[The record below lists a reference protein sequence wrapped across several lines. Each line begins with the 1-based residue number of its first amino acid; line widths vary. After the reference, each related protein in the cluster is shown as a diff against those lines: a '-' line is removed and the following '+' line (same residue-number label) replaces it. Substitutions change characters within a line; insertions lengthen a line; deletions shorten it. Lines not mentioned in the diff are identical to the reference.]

1 MLNSQRVVM
10 AQINKKELQQL
21 GAHCHHCKTTKT
33 KQKPNRMLTTL
44 KHYIALVSQ
53 KNIKQKQNTWQQA
66 WNLMPLMQHKFIKKK
81 QRMMM
86 ASFEELPPHLQQRKQ
101 TQNNDLSN

>member
-1 MLNSQRVVM
+1 
-10 AQINKKELQQL
+10 
-21 GAHCHHCKTTKT
+21 
-33 KQKPNRMLTTL
+33 
-44 KHYIALVSQ
+44 
-53 KNIKQKQNTWQQA
+53 
-66 WNLMPLMQHKFIKKK
+66 MPLMQHKFIKKK